1 MEPDDL
7 LPKTTWLIAVM
18 PPPRF
23 PAYAADDAFGRE
35 SVSGSRAEV
44 ATRSFAPIEAWGY
57 QPIGRYEDRDNQIEA
72 IAYTSESAT
81 VWVVFFGTS
90 LLVMVTPESEHD
102 PGRLN
107 HHLAAAGGTR
117 RVAAWGSFP
126 VKPEHLPAAARS
138 FLNASGD
145 LLRGG
150 APDFKALSEALDAAA
165 NRFSRRVG
173 MRASWNAAQGLAR
186 SGQHRA
192 AVRALGYW
200 EQDLTP
206 EQRGFLDQ
214 ERASATEERPPIERG
229 GRSDRE
235 WFIARAD
242 HLNAAQAQ
250 LRRAFDQRDSSELAR
265 TAWSD
270 AALELHDAVDLL
282 YGDLEVAI
290 QRAKHGDGE
299 AVRDLVAFLEAD
311 PWCFR
316 SGYTKGRIYELMRH
330 VPADQTQL
338 ARIRSVLLMAVDSG
352 YRREFRSACRL
363 ARQLADPALTNELR
377 RRLADS
383 TDPHIRRRAL
393 WMLSYVAQG
402 LEGMESAVHDV
413 LVETANYEEWWR
425 VSRWVWELGR
435 RFTTDDFA
443 SKIRK
448 MALSNDEAE
457 ARRGLRLLAGSNR
470 QPLDAGERLAL
481 EHIVLDAAQ
490 GRGPGTGLVESLAVV
505 GDTKRLRRRLA
516 ELASSTE
523 SPVNRYAQWGL
534 NAAVRANGDEAPDL

>member
-1 MEPDDL
+1 M
-7 LPKTTWLIAVM
+7 
-18 PPPRF
+18 
-23 PAYAADDAFGRE
+23 
-35 SVSGSRAEV
+35 
-44 ATRSFAPIEAWGY
+44 
-57 QPIGRYEDRDNQIEA
+57 PIGRYEDGENHIEA

-90 LLVMVTPESEHD
+90 LLVLVTPGPEHD

-138 FLNASGD
+138 FLDASAD

-165 NRFSRRVG
+165 NSFSRRVG

-186 SGQHRA
+186 SGRHRA

-200 EQDLTP
+200 EQDLAP
-206 EQRGFLDQ
+206 EQRAFLDH
-214 ERASATEERPPIERG
+214 ERAAATEERPPLERA

-235 WFIARAD
+235 WFSARAD
-242 HLNAAQAQ
+242 FLNAAQAR
-250 LRRAFDQRDSSELAR
+250 LREAFGQRDSSEQSR
-265 TAWSD
+265 SAWSD

-282 YGDLEVAI
+282 YDDLEVAI
-290 QRAKHGDGE
+290 QGAKHGDGE
-299 AVRDLVAFLEAD
+299 ATHYLVAFLEAD

-330 VPADQTQL
+330 VPVDQTQL
-338 ARIRSVLLMAVDSG
+338 AGIRAALLVAVDAG

-383 TDPHIRRRAL
+383 ADPHIRRRAL
-393 WMLSYVAQG
+393 WMLTYLPHG
-402 LEGMESAVHDV
+402 PDGMESAVHDV
-413 LVETANYEEWWR
+413 LVDTADYGEWWR
-425 VSRWVWELGR
+425 ASRWVWELGR
-435 RFTTDDFA
+435 RFTTDEFA
-443 SKIRK
+443 SKIRN
-448 MALSNDEAE
+448 MALSSDEAV

-470 QPLDAGERLAL
+470 HPLDAGERLAL
-481 EHIVLDAAQ
+481 EHIILDAAH
-490 GRGPGTGLVESLAVV
+490 GRGPGSGLVESLAVV

-516 ELASSTE
+516 ELASSAE
-523 SPVNRYAQWGL
+523 GPVNRYAQWGL